1 MHSHLHTQIH
11 THLLIHTV
19 MSFYIIY
26 ISSTVIAE
34 TRRRSGE
41 FIKHLTLIEG
51 NLLKRKSKGGIGG
64 LGYVKR
70 YFVLNN
76 ISLLYSKSS
85 DDKDSE
91 VCMLAYNK

>member
-1 MHSHLHTQIH
+1 
-11 THLLIHTV
+11 
-19 MSFYIIY
+19 MSCYIIC

>member
-1 MHSHLHTQIH
+1 MFLHTHVHVHRH
-11 THLLIHTV
+11 TPQTHAHTEIIFV
-19 MSFYIIY
+19 YLYIL
-26 ISSTVIAE
+26 TVIAE

-51 NLLKRKSKGGIGG
+51 SLSKRKSKGGIGG

-76 ISLLYSKSS
+76 ISLLYSKNS
-85 DDKDSE
+85 DDKNSQ
-91 VCMLAYNK
+91 VC